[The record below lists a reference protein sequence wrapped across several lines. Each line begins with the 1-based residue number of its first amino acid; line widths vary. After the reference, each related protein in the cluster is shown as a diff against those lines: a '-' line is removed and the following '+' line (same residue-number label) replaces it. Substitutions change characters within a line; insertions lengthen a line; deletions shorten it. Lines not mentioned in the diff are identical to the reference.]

1 MKKRAVIAVTLLI
14 LLSTII
20 PQLKIQ
26 LIKFNIKKINIENN
40 FLIKKKDL
48 ENSLE
53 PLINKNLLLLKNN
66 EIEQLLEKNSLIKS
80 FKIKKK
86 YPDTLKIQIIEK
98 KPIAILF
105 NKTQKFYLSEKIDL
119 IDFDNLFELEDL
131 PYVFGNQHE
140 FKIFYNNLV
149 NIRFPFNHVIK
160 YTFYET
166 KRWDIET
173 IDKKIIKLPSKD
185 YIKSI
190 ESYLTIKN
198 KKEFKK
204 YKVFDYR
211 IANQLILK

>member
-119 IDFDNLFELEDL
+119 IDFDNLPELKDL
-131 PYVFGNQHE
+131 PYVFGNQDE
-140 FKIFYNNLV
+140 FKIFYNNLL
-149 NIRFPFNHVIK
+149 NIKFPFNHVMK

-166 KRWDIET
+166 NRWDIET
-173 IDKKIIKLPSKD
+173 VDKKVIKLPSKD

-190 ESYLTIKN
+190 ESYLIIKN

>member
-86 YPDTLKIQIIEK
+86 I
-98 KPIAILF
+98 
-105 NKTQKFYLSEKIDL
+105 S
-119 IDFDNLFELEDL
+119 
-131 PYVFGNQHE
+131 
-140 FKIFYNNLV
+140 
-149 NIRFPFNHVIK
+149 R
-160 YTFYET
+160 YTENTNY
-166 KRWDIET
+166 
-173 IDKKIIKLPSKD
+173 
-185 YIKSI
+185 
-190 ESYLTIKN
+190 
-198 KKEFKK
+198 
-204 YKVFDYR
+204 
-211 IANQLILK
+211 